1 MKQQFKVGEKVIALN
16 SCPET
21 DTTRQ
26 PRVKGKIY
34 EVKAVMYCSGCGS
47 QKINIGYLSQTGAE
61 KLRCDCNKRVDNEGL
76 KWTNSIHFAK
86 LDNLDKLIEE
96 AVENE
101 DYELAATL
109 RDLQLEEQLA

>member
-16 SCPET
+16 SSPET

-34 EVKAVMYCSGCGS
+34 EIKAISYCSGCGT
-47 QKINIGYLSQTGAE
+47 QRVNIGYSSETSTGMVN
-61 KLRCDCNKRVDNEGL
+61 CHCGKRTPHEGL
-76 KWTNSIHFAK
+76 KWTNSEFFAK